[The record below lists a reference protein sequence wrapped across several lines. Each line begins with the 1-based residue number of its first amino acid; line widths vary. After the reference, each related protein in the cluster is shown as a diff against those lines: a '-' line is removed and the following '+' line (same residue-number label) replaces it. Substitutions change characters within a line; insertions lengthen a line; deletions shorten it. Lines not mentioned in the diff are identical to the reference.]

1 MLKLKLFVIAAFA
14 VFASSAFLF
23 SSNYTLAQTNENAAK
38 RDEMLERVTNYKTW
52 KQVRKPEKPKLEL
65 SNILKTDSSTNAA
78 TIDVL
83 SISNSSVAG

>member
-1 MLKLKLFVIAAFA
+1 MLKLKLFVIAVFA

-23 SSNYTLAQTNENAAK
+23 SSNYIKAQTNKNTAR

-52 KQVRKPEKPKLEL
+52 KQVQKSENPKAEL
-65 SNILKTDSSTNAA
+65 SNILKTDSSTNAP
-78 TIDVL
+78 TIDIL